1 MATPWDAV
9 FKEIFTQWLEQ
20 QGAKVQTQV
29 EVSRLPRTVDAVTT
43 TDELVRAKLAQV
55 SPFAYFGQHNL
66 LEFKSPRDPLTP
78 AEYKLILARAYL
90 FLEQV
95 GEDDLRQATVTV
107 ISATK
112 PRRVLN
118 AVPHLVKFQ
127 KEAAGLY
134 RSDDKLPLYVLV
146 VSELSVEKQ
155 NHPLLLFTSG
165 HKRQVVLQELAKRR
179 EHELLLLAY
188 KLYPKDVEEVFPVS
202 KEFPTLEENIRFFI
216 QDFGA
221 KRILQE
227 MANMSKE
234 LPTLEEDIR
243 FFIRD
248 FGEKRV
254 MQELVDLIGLERAEA
269 WLREVAEAQPKKRT
283 RRSRQT
289 KNGNS
294 RRR

>member
-20 QGAKVQTQV
+20 MGAKVQTQV

-43 TDELVRAKLAQV
+43 TDDVVRAKLAQV
-55 SPFAYFGQHNL
+55 SPFDYFRQHNI

-112 PRRVLN
+112 PRRMLN
-118 AVPHLVKFQ
+118 GVPHLVKFQ
-127 KEAAGLY
+127 KEETGLY

-146 VSELSVEKQ
+146 VSELPVEKQ
-155 NHPLLLFTSG
+155 NHLLLLFTSG
-165 HKRQVVLQELAKRR
+165 HKREVVLQELAKRGER
-179 EHELLLLAY
+179 ELLLLAY
-188 KLYPKDVEEVFPVS
+188 RLYPKDVEEVFPVS

-216 QDFGA
+216 
-221 KRILQE
+221 K
-227 MANMSKE
+227 
-234 LPTLEEDIR
+234 
-243 FFIRD
+243 D

-254 MQELVDLIGLERAEA
+254 MQELVDLIGLERAEE
-269 WLREVAEAQPKKRT
+269 WLREAAESQPPKRT

-294 RRR
+294 ARRRR